1 MVGLH
6 AGQGE
11 RRLIVGI
18 TRKRFWFA
26 ALIGLFILYYTIK
39 QADLKKLIED
49 FQDVDLFWGFMV
61 VVTSALSYSC
71 IAAVLHRLLKNMGRT
86 LPFYITFQIAL
97 LSCTMNYLM
106 ALGGLSGVAAKV
118 YLLSREKIPPS
129 NTLSISMVHGFLTN
143 TVAVVFIY
151 LGFYFLYTSYK
162 MNARQMEFGIVI
174 LLIAFILTWLTIQ
187 ILVHEAFRKRLWQW
201 IMRIIEAAPKKFRKP
216 RWLHRDRTTGFF
228 EKFNESM
235 NLLVKN
241 ARMLT
246 VPAAYALMDWLFMF
260 LCLKCSFLAAHYPVD
275 NSSLLVGFSVGIF
288 ATLFSL
294 TPASIGVMEGSMAG
308 SFYLMGLDYDRA
320 LMATL
325 IYRFAYYVLPILVS
339 LFYYKRFFPDR
350 EESDRSAS
358 ESDAP

>member
-1 MVGLH
+1 M
-6 AGQGE
+6 A
-11 RRLIVGI
+11 GI

-26 ALIGLFILYYTIK
+26 AFIGLFILYYTIK
-39 QADLKKLIED
+39 QADLKKLITE
-49 FQDVDLFWGFMV
+49 FQDIDLFWGFMAL
-61 VVTSALSYSC
+61 VTSALSYSC
-71 IAAVLHRLLKNMGRT
+71 IAAVLHRLLKNMGRM
-86 LPFYITFQIAL
+86 LPFYVTFQIAL

-151 LGFYFLYTSYK
+151 LGFFFLYSNYK
-162 MNARQMEFGIVI
+162 MDTRQMEFGIVV
-174 LLIAFILTWLTIQ
+174 LLVAFILTWLTVQ
-187 ILVHEAFRKRLWQW
+187 ILVHEAFRKQLWQW
-201 IMRIIEAAPKKFRKP
+201 MMRLSLAVPQKFLHP
-216 RWLHRDRTTGFF
+216 RWLQRDRAAGFF
-228 EKFNESM
+228 ENFNDSM
-235 NLLVKN
+235 NMLIKN
-241 ARMLT
+241 ARNLA
-246 VPAAYALMDWLFMF
+246 VPAGYALMDWLLMF
-260 LCLKCSFLAAHYPVD
+260 LCLKCSFLAAHYPID

-294 TPASIGVMEGSMAG
+294 TPASIGIMEGSMAG

-325 IYRFAYYVLPILVS
+325 IYRFAYYVLPIIIS

-350 EESDRSAS
+350 QESVRMATKS
-358 ESDAP
+358 EGP

>member
-1 MVGLH
+1 M
-6 AGQGE
+6 
-11 RRLIVGI
+11 IVGI

-39 QADLKKLIED
+39 QADLRKLVED

-61 VVTSALSYSC
+61 LVTSALSYSC
-71 IAAVLHRLLKNMGRT
+71 IAAVLHRLLKNMERV
-86 LPFYITFQIAL
+86 LPFYVTFQIAL

-151 LGFYFLYTSYK
+151 LGFFFLYSNYK
-162 MNARQMEFGIVI
+162 MNTRQMEFGIVI
-174 LLIAFILTWLTIQ
+174 LFVAFILTWLTIQ
-187 ILVHEAFRKRLWQW
+187 ILVHESFRKRLWRW
-201 IMRIIEAAPKKFRKP
+201 IMWLSEAVPQKFRRP
-216 RWLHRDRTTGFF
+216 RWLQKDRAMGFF
-228 EKFNESM
+228 ENFNESM
-235 NLLVKN
+235 NLLVRN

-246 VPAAYALMDWLFMF
+246 APAAYALMDWLLMF

-294 TPASIGVMEGSMAG
+294 TPASIGLMEGSMAG

-325 IYRFAYYVLPILVS
+325 IYRLAYYVLPIFVS
-339 LFYYKRFFPDR
+339 LFYYKRFFPTRTETDPAS
-350 EESDRSAS
+350 SD
-358 ESDAP
+358 SDAP